1 MRSVSRSVP
10 PRDERGLRPWA
21 RVLLAVFITS
31 GAGAVSVP
39 VNGCSSQAS
48 AYRGNPM
55 CKQAEQKCRLY
66 YETMDR
72 TKTDRGAGI
81 ELLREDC
88 EASQR
93 ACADGVSR
101 SLETSHPG
109 EPGERARWQDVFYR

>member
-1 MRSVSRSVP
+1 MIRFTI
-10 PRDERGLRPWA
+10 A
-21 RVLLAVFITS
+21 AALAGTLSFS
-31 GAGAVSVP
+31 LA
-39 VNGCSSQAS
+39 GCSSQAM
-48 AYRGNPM
+48 AYKENPI
-55 CKQAEQKCRLY
+55 CREAQQKCKVY

-81 ELLREDC
+81 DLLREDC

-109 EPGERARWQDVFYR
+109 EPGARKSLY

>member
-1 MRSVSRSVP
+1 MSRS
-10 PRDERGLRPWA
+10 LHTTHA
-21 RVLLAVFITS
+21 LLTLITAAALTATLS
-31 GAGAVSVP
+31 FSLAGCSRQAGAY
-39 VNGCSSQAS
+39 S
-48 AYRGNPM
+48 ANPM
-55 CKQAEQKCRLY
+55 CKQAQDKCKLY

-81 ELLREDC
+81 DLLREDC

-109 EPGERARWQDVFYR
+109 EPGARKSAY